1 MTKQLET
8 RRKIDHDQKWTMSIP
23 AAGRKYYNLEI
34 NGSYEAAKRGD
45 IPYVQVGRLKRALVR
60 AIEQKLSGHD

>member
-1 MTKQLET
+1 
-8 RRKIDHDQKWTMSIP
+8 MSIP
-23 AAGRKYYNLEI
+23 AAGRKYYNLGI